1 MHKRGLKF
9 THVVDLVKLNFTYIT
24 VVKQPKLGLN
34 LIIDPLEHP
43 SVHIN
48 HSSPCIVLFNHYNCR
63 TIFGKSNNRSSKRTT
78 HTGI

>member
-43 SVHIN
+43 SVQIN
-48 HSSPCIVLFNHYNCR
+48 SSIPCIVLFNHYDFQ
-63 TIFGKSNNRSSKRTT
+63 TIFGKTNYVIQGRK
-78 HTGI
+78 